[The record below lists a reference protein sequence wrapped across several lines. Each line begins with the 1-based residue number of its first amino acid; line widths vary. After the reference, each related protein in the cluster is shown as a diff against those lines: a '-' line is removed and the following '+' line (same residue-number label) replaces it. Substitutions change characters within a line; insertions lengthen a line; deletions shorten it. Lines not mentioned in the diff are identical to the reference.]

1 MKKFIPLSILMI
13 QVILVSCVR
22 SLYPIS
28 ENENNLV
35 FKKELLGHWI
45 DKDSAHYVVDTIQGH
60 NGKIYRV
67 AIVDPKKS
75 LESVEFSDTSFF
87 IVSIANVKGRLFLDC
102 YPEMERFANKNLG
115 ESAAQ
120 SVLPTHF
127 IMRLSSV
134 QPNSIELASI
144 DKDKFLLLLNQKKFS
159 IRNELIDKDNLLF
172 TEKPLQLQQKL
183 IEMEKFPSVFSNEA
197 LTRLKN

>member
-13 QVILVSCVR
+13 HVILVSCVR

-144 DKDKFLLLLNQKKFS
+144 DKDKFLLLLNQKF
-159 IRNELIDKDNLLF
+159 ILVNGC
-172 TEKPLQLQQKL
+172 QLY
-183 IEMEKFPSVFSNEA
+183 
-197 LTRLKN
+197 